1 MLLIWTLLKHLIK
14 TSREILL
21 AKQVQIGCS
30 RRIPMPTENWLQDRR
45 AKVTGLTNKWQRTSL
60 LEGASQNAPGLA
72 VRTEFIKNLY
82 Q

>member
-21 AKQVQIGCS
+21 AKQVQIGWN
-30 RRIPMPTENWLQDRR
+30 RRIPMPIEDWLRDRK
-45 AKVTGLTNKWQRTSL
+45 AKVPALMNKWQQISL
-60 LEGASQNAPGLA
+60 LEGARRNAPGLA
-72 VRTEFIKNLY
+72 VRTEFIKKLR

>member
-21 AKQVQIGCS
+21 AKQVQIGWN
-30 RRIPMPTENWLQDRR
+30 RRILMPTEDWLRDRK
-45 AKVTGLTNKWQRTSL
+45 AKVPALMNKWQQISL
-60 LEGASQNAPGLA
+60 LEGTRRNTPGLA
-72 VRTEFIKNLY
+72 VRTEFIKKLR